1 MKIKLDKGKK
11 VFITCAIVTMVILS
25 AISLCLLFRKNDEL
39 AEASLPAIK
48 NVNVKIAGGN
58 YDVGGKYSVVWDSD
72 CRGGSAMVWL
82 SSASSSKAFMNILV
96 PLTKFSAADFGAP
109 DADARIFFN
118 DIWKINLSQTA
129 NNGKLSGT
137 IPSNLY
143 LDKSLFGASAGI
155 YYLFTLSDGR
165 IALQKMVKNQAQMP
179 ILPTTYYLRVD
190 IKGKNGCVA
199 TGYSM
204 PISIEK

>member
-1 MKIKLDKGKK
+1 MKIKLNREKK
-11 VFITCAIVTMVILS
+11 VFITCAIITAIILS
-25 AISLCLLFRKNDEL
+25 AISLCLLFRESEEL

-58 YDVGGKYSVVWDSD
+58 YAVGGKYSLAWDSD

-82 SSASSSKAFMNILV
+82 ASASSSKAFMNILV
-96 PLTKFSAADFGAP
+96 PLTKFSAADFGLP
-109 DADARIFFN
+109 GADAKIFFN
-118 DIWKINLSQTA
+118 DIWKINLSQTP
-129 NNGKLSGT
+129 NSGKLNGT
-137 IPSNLY
+137 IPNNLY
-143 LDKSLFGASAGI
+143 LDKSFFNGGEGI
-155 YYLFTLSDGR
+155 YYLYTLSDGR

-199 TGYSM
+199 TGYSQ
-204 PISIEK
+204 PISIVK